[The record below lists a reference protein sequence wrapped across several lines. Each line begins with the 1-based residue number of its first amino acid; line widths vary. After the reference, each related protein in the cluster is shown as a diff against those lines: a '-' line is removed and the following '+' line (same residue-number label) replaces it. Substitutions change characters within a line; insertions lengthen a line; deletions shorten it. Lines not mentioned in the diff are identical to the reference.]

1 MQEKEALKLERA
13 RQRRLGRQRQ
23 EDQENTT
30 LNDAISHLT
39 TNGENHVNHY
49 DPPETQKGQANT
61 SVLYKIGL
69 GGWGKEETKRGKSSS
84 LPNSSSYDLH
94 MWFQVCGGT
103 IHTEVVYVLE

>member
-13 RQRRLGRQRQ
+13 RQRRLERQRQ
-23 EDQENTT
+23 EEQENTM
-30 LNDAISHLT
+30 LNDAVSHLT

-84 LPNSSSYDLH
+84 LPNSSSCDLH

>member
-13 RQRRLGRQRQ
+13 RQRRLERQRQ
-23 EDQENTT
+23 EEQENTM

-49 DPPETQKGQANT
+49 DPPETQTGKANT
-61 SVLYKIGL
+61 SVLYLIGP
-69 GGWGKEETKRGKSSS
+69 GGWGKRKKRRKSSS
-84 LPNSSSYDLH
+84 LPNSSSYDLY

-103 IHTEVVYVLE
+103 IHTEVVYLLE